1 MLRLGMK
8 GKLLSRFIGPF
19 EVNKRVGL
27 VAYKLVLPPHMAKIH
42 DVFHNSL
49 LRRDEVDPSSN
60 LPQIPLKIDI
70 DLTLEMKLV
79 KVLDYSE
86 KELRSMKILM
96 IKVSQRNS

>member
-1 MLRLGMK
+1 
-8 GKLLSRFIGPF
+8 
-19 EVNKRVGL
+19 
-27 VAYKLVLPPHMAKIH
+27 MAKIH